1 MGGRY
6 ATQGDC
12 PKQPENPG
20 LVCGKA
26 NCDRCGW
33 NPDVEKRR
41 KEKIRG
47 GVLNDHNMAPLPGSS
62 KL

>member
-6 ATQGDC
+6 ANQGDC

-20 LVCGKA
+20 LVCGKMS
-26 NCDRCGW
+26 CDRCGW

-47 GVLNDHNMAPLPGSS
+47 GGIE
-62 KL
+62 